1 MKTIWKIRSTKQL
14 SIGCSPFSE
23 HFNRSPNTFWKSLV
37 SHAINLDKGKP
48 IMSRD
53 RAQDWGANVTFED
66 GYLEN
71 AVADKRGY
79 ESDPTDKPDRSL
91 QRDPP
96 SNPFSQ
102 GGNWFRTPWWK
113 TLRPLVE
120 NHCRIQRI
128 RLHLTMEICSEKLI

>member
-1 MKTIWKIRSTKQL
+1 MDAL
-14 SIGCSPFSE
+14 PFQNILID
-23 HFNRSPNTFWKSLV
+23 HLILFGNQSLV
-37 SHAINLDKGKP
+37 SHAINLDKGKS

-53 RAQDWGANVTFED
+53 RAQDWGANDTFED

-91 QRDPP
+91 QRAPI

-102 GGNWFRTPWWK
+102 GGNWFRK
-113 TLRPLVE
+113 TI
-120 NHCRIQRI
+120 NQRVGEPYFKS
-128 RLHLTMEICSEKLI
+128 LGG